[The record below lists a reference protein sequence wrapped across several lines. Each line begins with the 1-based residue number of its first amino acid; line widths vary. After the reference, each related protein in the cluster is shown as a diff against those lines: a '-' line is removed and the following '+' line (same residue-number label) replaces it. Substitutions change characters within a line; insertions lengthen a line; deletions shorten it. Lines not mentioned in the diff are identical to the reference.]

1 MIGKDTTEEIPKYLV
16 FFKARDGDALN
27 AAFREYSAVV
37 AKKKERPSVIQKL
50 RAINPLE
57 QVVKKDRVRH
67 KDKGLE
73 L

>member
-1 MIGKDTTEEIPKYLV
+1 M

-27 AAFREYSAVV
+27 AAMNEYANKQLKKQTKPSLLKRLKSLGGFVKNREP
-37 AKKKERPSVIQKL
+37 K
-50 RAINPLE
+50 
-57 QVVKKDRVRH
+57 VRN